1 MLILCSL
8 KLNERCRL
16 TVYIVGGDDGWSEKF
31 TFRAIRDGTAWSPN
45 IVVYGDMGNDNA
57 RALPLL
63 QLDAEQGNFDM
74 IMHVGRCQ
82 AVRAH
87 YCLTFGVTQTEF
99 KPTFCCIWMLNRATL
114 T

>member
-1 MLILCSL
+1 M
-8 KLNERCRL
+8 
-16 TVYIVGGDDGWSEKF
+16 YIVGGDDGWSEKF